1 MSNLTG
7 SMESRAV
14 TYGEDNIK
22 NIFLASGK
30 MGSDKATPNVHDKK
44 AMTPPIGDILQG
56 LRTRA

>member
-1 MSNLTG
+1 
-7 SMESRAV
+7 MESRAV

-44 AMTPPIGDILQG
+44 AMTPPIGDILEG